1 MRFYHSMQYYE
12 ELFCCHADTACYTSL
27 GQLTAPKLSTHRF
40 TDSSLVEQDGL
51 WSSSAPTHSP
61 LTNPSARHW
70 QREASPWSEAFQVE
84 IASCCSRKKKKTE
97 GKESCQ
103 HLCWDLWGSLQ
114 PFAVCHM
121 SFQQEPGGGRCAY
134 QFIYKLSIIQTI
146 RRLHIE
152 KHAYFQFQ
160 VDKNDSR
167 NKCGLLIP
175 QPCNKNWC
183 IPFSCSFL
191 IHAFSPTLSLQEFEV
206 LAHLLHSP

>member
-1 MRFYHSMQYYE
+1 MRFYHSVQYYE

-61 LTNPSARHW
+61 LTNPSARRW

-103 HLCWDLWGSLQ
+103 HLCWDPWGSLQ

-121 SFQQEPGGGRCAY
+121 SFQQEPGGGGVPINSSINY
-134 QFIYKLSIIQTI
+134 PSYKLSGDCI
-146 RRLHIE
+146 L
-152 KHAYFQFQ
+152 
-160 VDKNDSR
+160 R
-167 NKCGLLIP
+167 NMPISSSKLIKMTAGT
-175 QPCNKNWC
+175 NVA
-183 IPFSCSFL
+183 S
-191 IHAFSPTLSLQEFEV
+191 
-206 LAHLLHSP
+206 

>member
-1 MRFYHSMQYYE
+1 MQYYE

-84 IASCCSRKKKKTE
+84 IASCCSRKKKNKRERILPAPLLRSVRVSPAFCCMPHVLPT
-97 GKESCQ
+97 GT
-103 HLCWDLWGSLQ
+103 W
-114 PFAVCHM
+114 
-121 SFQQEPGGGRCAY
+121 GGRCAY

-175 QPCNKNWC
+175 QPCNRN
-183 IPFSCSFL
+183 
-191 IHAFSPTLSLQEFEV
+191 
-206 LAHLLHSP
+206 